1 MNLLSC
7 GRMALRRMASGI
19 VVALKP
25 KDRSNFLN
33 ALPASASWLPGGGT
47 ARYAFRAHSG
57 VLDHHASIWGADAP
71 SWQRLEGAIFA
82 TAGLRLGCSVGTPRG
97 LSLNLVAPY
106 LEAPPGTRNGG
117 R

>member
-1 MNLLSC
+1 MHGN
-7 GRMALRRMASGI
+7 GAAQDDARGPA
-19 VVALKP
+19 

-71 SWQRLEGAIFA
+71 SWAPGSARGAP
-82 TAGLRLGCSVGTPRG
+82 TGLGGWLGAQLGASPDGTPRNSAQFCG
-97 LSLNLVAPY
+97 IRRNSL
-106 LEAPPGTRNGG
+106 
-117 R
+117 